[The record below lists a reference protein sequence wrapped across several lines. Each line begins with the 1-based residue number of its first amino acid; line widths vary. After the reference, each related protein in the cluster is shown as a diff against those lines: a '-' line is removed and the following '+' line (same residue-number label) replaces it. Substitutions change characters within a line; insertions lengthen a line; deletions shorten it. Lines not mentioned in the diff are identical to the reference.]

1 MPDARLLAG
10 AAALFGV
17 GAAGLGVPAPVPS
30 RPQPSVE
37 PLLTPPDPAWPDL
50 LHRWLDTAFD
60 GKVPSADTAEFVGT
74 GRIRLGRSPWLPV
87 SYRTSHRLGHEF
99 SAEVAATWFGRP
111 VVRGMD
117 AFVDGRGMQRVRDN
131 VTVGPGLDS
140 DGVSFLWSEAMLVPA
155 TWSLP
160 GVKWTQ
166 ADKNMLTLDVS
177 GDDVAAP
184 VTATIHCDPQS
195 GLPLAFE
202 VPWRSK
208 NTEGTV
214 GAGWKVS
221 YQDWAESDQGWA
233 PGLVEVQWQDED
245 RPWFRMRMEPPV
257 LDADVSAALDSARQ
271 ALAAK
276 A

>member
-17 GAAGLGVPAPVPS
+17 GAAGLGVPAPVPGRS
-30 RPQPSVE
+30 ATTDDAPP
-37 PLLTPPDPAWPDL
+37 TAPDPDWPDL
-50 LHRWLDTAFD
+50 LHQWLATAYD
-60 GKVPSADTAEFVGT
+60 GLVPAADTAEFVGT

-117 AFVDGRGMQRVRDN
+117 AFVDGRGVQRVRDS

-140 DGVSFLWSEAMLVPA
+140 DGVSFLWSEAVLVPA
-155 TWSLP
+155 TWSLS

-166 ADKNMLTLDVS
+166 SDDSTLTLDVS
-177 GDDVAAP
+177 GGDVASP
-184 VTATIHCDPQS
+184 VTATMACDPQT
-195 GLPLAFE
+195 GLPQSFE

-221 YQDWAESDQGWA
+221 YQDWREVGHEWA

-257 LDADVSAALDSARQ
+257 LNADVSSALDSARR
-271 ALAAK
+271 ALAMSN
-276 A
+276 